1 MCIYNYLFI
10 YYIHIY
16 FYMHILSKIVVWTFM
31 HLQNCVER
39 SANYDFKGDFTL
51 SKGTCLKPLPRT
63 WRFLPWVLN
72 WIGLSFQ
79 IYVLQGAN
87 VVALS
92 QPMRKD
98 DKRHDPPDWECF
110 LQIFDS
116 CWFFLRYFK
125 SNMWRMELHHCAI
138 HWFYQ
143 LAGLG
148 CPFNT
153 CSMSQNLPFLPPQN
167 CTLIL
172 SGAGIMLCIPW
183 QARNGLEK
191 KIQKRDARDL
201 FLQLPAQT
209 FSKV

>member
-1 MCIYNYLFI
+1 MDFCDWEKLDSSGNASCPILEASIYCSLVCIHILLQYMCIYNYLFI

-16 FYMHILSKIVVWTFM
+16 FYIHILSKIVVWIFM

-39 SANYDFKGDFTL
+39 SANYDSKGDFTL

-63 WRFLPWVLN
+63 WRFLPRVLN

-98 DKRHDPPDWECF
+98 DKRPDPPDWECF

-116 CWFFLRYFK
+116 CCFFL
-125 SNMWRMELHHCAI
+125 
-138 HWFYQ
+138 
-143 LAGLG
+143 
-148 CPFNT
+148 
-153 CSMSQNLPFLPPQN
+153 
-167 CTLIL
+167 
-172 SGAGIMLCIPW
+172 
-183 QARNGLEK
+183 
-191 KIQKRDARDL
+191 
-201 FLQLPAQT
+201 
-209 FSKV
+209 